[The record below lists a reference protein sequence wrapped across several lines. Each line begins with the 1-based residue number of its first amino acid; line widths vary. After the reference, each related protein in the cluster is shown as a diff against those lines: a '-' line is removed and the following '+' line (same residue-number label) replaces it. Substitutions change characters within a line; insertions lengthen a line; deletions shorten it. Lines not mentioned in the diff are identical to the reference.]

1 MGPLSG
7 VRVVEFAG
15 LGPTPFCG
23 MLLSD
28 LGADVVRI
36 DRPQPLRPPA
46 APGTLAGYVTRAL
59 GRGRRSVAIDLKQPT
74 GRELAA
80 TLVERSD
87 AALEGFRP
95 GVMERLG
102 LGPQECLQRNPRL
115 VYGRMT
121 GWGQSG
127 QRAQTAG
134 HDINYIAASGVLGT
148 LGEPDRTPP
157 VPLNLLA
164 DFGGGGALMALG
176 IVAALWQ
183 ARVSG
188 QGQVVDTA
196 MVNGSALLATMVYE
210 LLDSGDWQDRRQANL
225 SDGAAPYYGT
235 YETADGRYL
244 AVGAMEHQFY
254 EILIDRLGIDVDELP
269 DRDDRAQW
277 PQLRARLA
285 AEFRRKTQREWV
297 AVFEGSDACVTAVA
311 SLHEAMAEA
320 DNADIF
326 IDVGGVRQPAPA
338 SRFSRTP
345 CDAPE
350 PARPVGADTEQVLQE
365 MGITQLR
372 LSELRAAGI
381 VN

>member
-1 MGPLSG
+1 
-7 VRVVEFAG
+7 
-15 LGPTPFCG
+15 

-36 DRPQPLRPPA
+36 DRPQPPRPPA
-46 APGTLAGYVTRAL
+46 APGTLAGYTTRAL
-59 GRGRRSVAIDLKQPT
+59 GRGRRSVAIDLKRPA

-80 TLVERSD
+80 ALVAGRD

-134 HDINYIAASGVLGT
+134 HDINYLAASGVLGT
-148 LGEPDRTPP
+148 FGETDRTPP

-164 DFGGGGALMALG
+164 DFGAGGALMALG
-176 IVAALWQ
+176 IVSALWQ
-183 ARVSG
+183 ARGSG

-225 SDGAAPYYGT
+225 NDGSAPFYGT
-235 YETADGRYL
+235 YETADGKYL
-244 AVGAMEHQFY
+244 AVGALEHQFY
-254 EILIDRLGIDVDELP
+254 QVLIDRLGIDVDELP

-277 PQLRARLA
+277 PRLRARLA

-311 SLHEAMAEA
+311 SLHEAIAEA
-320 DNADIF
+320 GNAGIF
-326 IDVGGVRQPAPA
+326 IDVGGVRQPAPTP
-338 SRFSRTP
+338 RFSRTP
-345 CDAPE
+345 CDIPE
-350 PARPVGADTEQVLQE
+350 PARPAGADTEQVLE
-365 MGITQLR
+365 EIGITRSRLR
-372 LSELRAAGI
+372 ELRAAGI

>member
-1 MGPLSG
+1 MGPLGG

-15 LGPTPFCG
+15 MGPTPFCG

-36 DRPQPLRPPA
+36 DRPQPLGPSPA
-46 APGTLAGYVTRAL
+46 LGTLAGYNTRAL
-59 GRGRRSVAIDLKQPT
+59 GRGRRSVAIDLKQPA
-74 GRELAA
+74 GRELAVM
-80 TLVERSD
+80 LVAGSD

-127 QRAQTAG
+127 QRAQAAG

-148 LGEPDRTPP
+148 FGEPDRTPP
-157 VPLNLLA
+157 PPLNLLA
-164 DFGGGGALMALG
+164 DFGGGGTLMALG
-176 IVAALWQ
+176 IVSALWQ

-225 SDGAAPYYGT
+225 NDGAAPFYGT
-235 YETADGRYL
+235 YETADGKYL
-244 AVGAMEHQFY
+244 AVGALEPQFY
-254 EILIDRLGIDVDELP
+254 RVLIDRLGIDVDELP

-285 AEFRRKTQREWV
+285 AEFLRKTQREWV
-297 AVFEGSDACVTAVA
+297 AVFKGSDACVTAVA
-311 SLHEAMAEA
+311 SLHEAIAEA
-320 DNADIF
+320 DNADMF
-326 IDVGGVRQPAPA
+326 VDVGGVRQPAPTP
-338 SRFSRTP
+338 RFSRTP
-345 CDAPE
+345 CDVPE
-350 PARPVGADTEQVLQE
+350 PARPGGADTEQVLE
-365 MGITQLR
+365 EIGITRSRLR
-372 LSELRAAGI
+372 ELRAAGI